1 MRGRGERSERTRT
14 SRASTGVRGDEGV
27 QVTNKKGRAERAYE
41 QGNEREES
49 NEGMSDSD
57 Q

>member
-14 SRASTGVRGDEGV
+14 SRASTGVRGDERV
-27 QVTNKKGRAERAYE
+27 QVTSKKGRAERAYE